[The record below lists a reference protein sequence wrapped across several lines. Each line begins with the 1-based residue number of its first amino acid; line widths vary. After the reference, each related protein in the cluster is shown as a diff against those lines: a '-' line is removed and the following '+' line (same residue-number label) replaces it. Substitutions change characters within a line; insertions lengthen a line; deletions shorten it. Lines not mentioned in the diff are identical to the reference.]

1 MTPSYDPSFA
11 DDLRG
16 TILGWGLGR
25 IGVECL
31 CKATRTLPSQTSP
44 GTPP

>member
-25 IGVECL
+25 IGVERPG
-31 CKATRTLPSQTSP
+31 KATRTLPSQTPP
-44 GTPP
+44 GKPP